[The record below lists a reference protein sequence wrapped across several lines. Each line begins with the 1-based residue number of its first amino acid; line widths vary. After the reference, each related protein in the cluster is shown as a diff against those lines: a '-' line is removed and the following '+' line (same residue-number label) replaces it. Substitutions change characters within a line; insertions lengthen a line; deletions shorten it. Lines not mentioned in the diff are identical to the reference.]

1 MTQDLK
7 NENRRFYI
15 EEFEKAM
22 AGEIKSSEGI
32 NRTLFWAYEMSVENN
47 NDYLNFNDVIWP
59 EDIAPIVEACRKHE
73 ISEFTISSTHCGLT
87 TTLADF
93 ENQGCKV
100 CGLTKANMGRAGETV
115 PAIKLQVL

>member
-1 MTQDLK
+1 
-7 NENRRFYI
+7 
-15 EEFEKAM
+15 M
-22 AGEIKSSEGI
+22 AGEIKSSKGI

-47 NDYLNFNDVIWP
+47 NDYLNFHDAIWTD
-59 EDIAPIVEACRKHE
+59 DIAPIVEACRKHG
-73 ISEFTISSTHCGLT
+73 ISELTISSMHCGLT

-100 CGLTKANMGRAGETV
+100 CGLTKANTGYNGETV